1 MATADHLYVKILKLT
16 LFNVKLLLKEDSIL
30 HILNESN

>member
-1 MATADHLYVKILKLT
+1 MANAGHEYVKISKLI

-30 HILNESN
+30 HILNE